1 MCVSVCVFVC
11 GSWPSS
17 YSLFIELRLLPV
29 SGAVPSR
36 QEGVGGE
43 RERERERERKRQRER
58 EGERDEERE
67 EV

>member
-1 MCVSVCVFVC
+1 MCVRECVFVC

-17 YSLFIELRLLPV
+17 SSLFIELRLLPV

-43 RERERERERKRQRER
+43 REREREREGEMRRGRK
-58 EGERDEERE
+58 
-67 EV
+67 